1 MKRSLSLRKQQA
13 LWGYIFTSP
22 WTVGTALLIAWPLLR
37 SLLLSLQDVTDILNL
52 QTEWVGLKHYVAAF
66 REDIFFVP
74 ALLRTLRDLVINVP
88 LVLVFSLSMA
98 LLIAG
103 VRRGQTFLRG
113 VFFLPIVIGS
123 SGVVSYLLS
132 ADMTSSLMGDTL
144 QMISQVSV
152 SSSSVPGGEAMSPAS
167 FVVSRLSVLI
177 WRTGVQIL
185 LFVAG
190 LNTVAPS
197 LYEASRVDGANGWEM
212 FWKITLP
219 MLSPVILVAAIYSL
233 VDTFMANDAVTYI
246 MDVGVGTTATHTLMG
261 RVVDL
266 GFSAALGWMYFLV
279 VFVVVALIVRLS
291 SRMVFYAG
299 ERQ

>member
-1 MKRSLSLRKQQA
+1 MRRSLSLKKQQA

-22 WTVGTALLIAWPLLR
+22 WTLGTVLLLAWPLLR
-37 SLLLSLQDVTDILNL
+37 SLLLSFQDVTDLLNL
-52 QTEWVGLKHYVAAF
+52 QTEWTGLKHYVAAF
-66 REDIFFVP
+66 REDIFFLP

-103 VRRGQTFLRG
+103 VKRGQIFLRG

-123 SGVVSYLLS
+123 SGVVSFLLS

-144 QMISQVSV
+144 QMISQVTI
-152 SSSSVPGGEAMSPAS
+152 SSSAPGGEAASPAA

-190 LNTVAPS
+190 LNTVPPS
-197 LYEASRVDGANGWEM
+197 LYEAARVDGANGWET

-219 MLSPVILVAAIYSL
+219 MLSPVILVAGIYSL

-246 MDVGVGTTATHTLMG
+246 MDVGVGTTSTHSYMG

-279 VFVVVALIVRLS
+279 VFLVVLMIVRLS

-299 ERQ
+299 DRQ